1 MIGRAAIGYPWILMK
16 LSIILIL
23 ENIWLNRQLLI
34 ECKQYVII
42 WAMEWKGERLGIV
55 ETRPH
60 YTNYFKGDSFKPHKL
75 KLVTLDHPQELFAVL
90 NEIEDAYAGYEF
102 A

>member
-1 MIGRAAIGYPWILMK
+1 MPIFGNGDIDSPEKALKYKNEYGIDGIMIGRAAIGYPWILMK

-42 WAMEWKGERLGIV
+42 LRGRWNGKENA
-55 ETRPH
+55 
-60 YTNYFKGDSFKPHKL
+60 
-75 KLVTLDHPQELFAVL
+75 
-90 NEIEDAYAGYEF
+90 
-102 A
+102 

>member
-1 MIGRAAIGYPWILMK
+1 MIGRAIGYPWILMK

-42 WAMEWKGERLGIV
+42 LRAMEWKGERLGIV
-55 ETRPH
+55 ETRY
-60 YTNYFKGDSFKPHKL
+60 YTNYFKGIHSFKPQTKTSNL
-75 KLVTLDHPQELFAVL
+75 RSSSRIIRCFE
-90 NEIEDAYAGYEF
+90 
-102 A
+102 

>member
-1 MIGRAAIGYPWILMK
+1 MPIFVTEILALKKALKYKNEYGIDGIMIGRAAIGYPWILMK

-34 ECKQYVII
+34 EAVRNHLT

-60 YTNYFKGDSFKPHKL
+60 YTNYFKGSF
-75 KLVTLDHPQELFAVL
+75 F
-90 NEIEDAYAGYEF
+90 
-102 A
+102 

>member
-1 MIGRAAIGYPWILMK
+1 VDFNEIKHYFNTGEHLAKPSVVDRVQAVRNHLTCDGMERRTLRDCRNKTIIR
-16 LSIILIL
+16 IILKGFIL
-23 ENIWLNRQLLI
+23 L
-34 ECKQYVII
+34 
-42 WAMEWKGERLGIV
+42 
-55 ETRPH
+55 
-60 YTNYFKGDSFKPHKL
+60 SHKL

>member
-16 LSIILIL
+16 SNIISIL
-23 ENIWLNRQLLI
+23 ENIGKTSVVDRVEAVRNHLT
-34 ECKQYVII
+34 

-60 YTNYFKGDSFKPHKL
+60 YTNYFKGIHSFKPYK
-75 KLVTLDHPQELFAVL
+75 
-90 NEIEDAYAGYEF
+90 
-102 A
+102 

>member
-1 MIGRAAIGYPWILMK
+1 VGDG
-16 LSIILIL
+16 
-23 ENIWLNRQLLI
+23 
-34 ECKQYVII
+34 
-42 WAMEWKGERLGIV
+42 MERRTLRDCRNKTPL
-55 ETRPH
+55 
-60 YTNYFKGDSFKPHKL
+60 YNYFKGIHSFKPHKL

>member
-1 MIGRAAIGYPWILMK
+1 VGDG
-16 LSIILIL
+16 
-23 ENIWLNRQLLI
+23 
-34 ECKQYVII
+34 
-42 WAMEWKGERLGIV
+42 MERRTLRIV

-60 YTNYFKGDSFKPHKL
+60 YTNYFKVHSLSHTNL

>member
-1 MIGRAAIGYPWILMK
+1 VDFNEIKHYFNTGEHLAKPSVVDRVQAVRNHLVGDG
-16 LSIILIL
+16 
-23 ENIWLNRQLLI
+23 
-34 ECKQYVII
+34 
-42 WAMEWKGERLGIV
+42 MERRTLGIV

-60 YTNYFKGDSFKPHKL
+60 YTIILKGFILLSHTVK
-75 KLVTLDHPQELFAVL
+75 TSNLDHPQELFAVL

>member
-1 MIGRAAIGYPWILMK
+1 MPIFGNGDDSPEKALKYKNEYGIDGIMIGRAAIGYPWILMK

-42 WAMEWKGERLGIV
+42 LRGRWNGKERLGIV
-55 ETRPH
+55 EDPIIQL
-60 YTNYFKGDSFKPHKL
+60 FKGIHSLSH
-75 KLVTLDHPQELFAVL
+75 T
-90 NEIEDAYAGYEF
+90 N
-102 A
+102 